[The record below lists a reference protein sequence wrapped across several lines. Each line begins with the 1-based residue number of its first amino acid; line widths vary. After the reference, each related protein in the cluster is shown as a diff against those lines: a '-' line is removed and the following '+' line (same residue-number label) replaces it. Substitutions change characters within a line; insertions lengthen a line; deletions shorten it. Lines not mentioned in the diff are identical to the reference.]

1 MPPGVLDRAFL
12 RVSHPVLDLREGL
25 LDRIEV
31 RGVWWEIPEASTGCP
46 DQLSDGVGFVSAEIV
61 HDDDIAGF
69 EHRDEL
75 LLDISTEALP
85 IDRPVED
92 ARGGQAVTSK
102 RPEECQCAP
111 VAMRRK
117 AAQALAF
124 FAPAIERCHV
134 GFDPGFIDEDQSVGI
149 EARLK
154 AVPALPAASDVGTGL
169 LKGKHRFF

>member
-1 MPPGVLDRAFL
+1 MPPGVLDRSFL

-31 RGVWWEIPEASTGCP
+31 GRIWREIPEAGTGCA
-46 DQLSDGVGFVSAEIV
+46 DQLADGFGFVRAEVV
-61 HDDDIAGF
+61 HDDDIAGL
-69 EHRDEL
+69 EHRHEL
-75 LLDISTEALP
+75 LLDVGTEAWA

-92 ARGGQAVTSK
+92 ARSGQAVTSK
-102 RPEECQCAP
+102 RSEECQCAP

-117 AAQALAF
+117 ASQTLAF

-149 EARLK
+149 EAPLK
-154 AVPALPAASDVGTGL
+154 AVPALPAASDVGAGL
-169 LKGKHRFF
+169 LKGEQSFF